1 MPTLSHLLAQI
12 VHPPSAFPPPKTSL
26 LVIDGIN
33 TLLDLDFPRT
43 GYSSHNRTD
52 VQKWQSNRRY
62 SILGT
67 LISSLSKLAVLH
79 NLAVLV
85 ITGCNS
91 KMRPEN
97 NSGAAIGPGFGGS
110 EWEAGTHSRI
120 VVFRDFSGRYAGLQ
134 KINGRNLM
142 PLDPMSDVR
151 NIIGFE
157 IDEDGWLRERV
168 VDLSSSP
175 LGKDD
180 GRTLVAKKTGP
191 VLPKVPVRKRVY
203 EEIADSEDED
213 VDEYGW
219 AERDDEDVVVDPLAV
234 PGAGKGAGEEPAAET
249 TS

>member
-1 MPTLSHLLAQI
+1 
-12 VHPPSAFPPPKTSL
+12 
-26 LVIDGIN
+26 
-33 TLLDLDFPRT
+33 
-43 GYSSHNRTD
+43 
-52 VQKWQSNRRY
+52 
-62 SILGT
+62 
-67 LISSLSKLAVLH
+67 
-79 NLAVLV
+79 
-85 ITGCNS
+85 
-91 KMRPEN
+91 
-97 NSGAAIGPGFGGS
+97 
-110 EWEAGTHSRI
+110 
-120 VVFRDFSGRYAGLQ
+120 
-134 KINGRNLM
+134 M

-203 EEIADSEDED
+203 EELADSEDED